1 MKNVVDRGI
10 SQLTD
15 EHRQAI
21 VAFLRSLPPVVNE
34 PAPAQ

>member
-10 SQLTD
+10 GQLTD
-15 EHRQAI
+15 EDRLAI
-21 VAFLRSLPPVVNE
+21 VAFLRSLPAVVNE